1 MRLTAMLVT
10 LLVAG
15 CADPYVPTKHNV
27 CTEEQMDKAQRE
39 AAWCAANGGFTK
51 DFCYSSAI
59 QRNCEV
65 RK

>member
-1 MRLTAMLVT
+1 MKLALLLIT

-15 CADPYVPTKHNV
+15 CTDPYAPVKNSI
-27 CTEEQMDKAQRE
+27 CTEEQMGKVQRE

>member
-1 MRLTAMLVT
+1 MRLATVLVA

-15 CADPYVPTKHNV
+15 CDMPNVSLHNSV

-39 AAWCAANGGFTK
+39 AAWCAANAGFVK